1 MDKETVDEVV
11 AYIIPIHN
19 NLAARI
25 SIMYKFIGNDIN
37 SIKKFDTKQLSN
49 IKKDLNKLKKDKK
62 IDNDMYK
69 KAISIHEYF
78 ESCYVL
84 AHL

>member
-25 SIMYKFIGNDIN
+25 SIMYRFIVNDIN
-37 SIKKFDTKQLSN
+37 SIKKFNAKQLAN
-49 IKKDLNKLKKDKK
+49 IKKDLNKLKKDQK
-62 IDNDMYK
+62 IDKDMYK
-69 KAISIHEYF
+69 KAMSIHEYF